1 MTNSSSS
8 PSLLND
14 SAKPYAG
21 HGKTWSLFIF
31 SVSDSKNNMFI
42 VEILKIINGYEEENK
57 NDVIFTP
64 NNHYLDSI

>member
-21 HGKTWSLFIF
+21 HGKAWFLFL
-31 SVSDSKNNMFI
+31 SYTYVSDSKNNMSI
-42 VEILKIINGYEEENK
+42 VEILKVIDRYKEESK
-57 NDVIFTP
+57 TMIYFIVR
-64 NNHYLDSI
+64 S

>member
-21 HGKTWSLFIF
+21 HGKTWFLFLF
-31 SVSDSKNNMFI
+31 YMCVSDSKNSMSI
-42 VEILKIINGYEEENK
+42 VEILNIMDKCQEENK
-57 NDVIFTP
+57 N
-64 NNHYLDSI
+64 N